1 MKPIEYLGN
10 RFFDLMI
17 VQPRET
23 FYSTSLFLARAIVT
37 LDMKGKSEEESVI
50 NRKHLKKLDYI
61 VKNTHEDLMKP
72 LAVVEAIVASKERS
86 EWGKEYG
93 GKNNRNEEVELKDG
107 TKLYIMDLYR
117 LMKESYGDCI
127 MAVVDVV
134 TEYSS
139 DYRYAQPASDGVAW
153 MGNDPNG

>member
-1 MKPIEYLGN
+1 
-10 RFFDLMI
+10 MI

-37 LDMKGKSEEESVI
+37 LDMKGKSEEESFV

-61 VKNTHEDLMKP
+61 VKNTHEDLKKP

-93 GKNNRNEEVELKDG
+93 GRNNDHEEVELADG
-107 TKLYIMDLYR
+107 TKLNIMDLYR

-139 DYRYAQPASDGVAW
+139 DYRYAQANSDGVAW
-153 MGNDPNG
+153 MGNEPNG